1 MFAIMRIVRLHT
13 HLAPLARRARFVAFV
28 VATLAGACAAN
39 IAAAQD
45 VPLIS
50 GGVGFFTS
58 DNGGGTNYAPQ
69 IQPLIAA
76 PIGKSLLFESR
87 AIILESIFPNGGG
100 QPGYSHSHFAD
111 LIYMQGDYIASR
123 HLTVVGGS
131 FLLPFN
137 TYNDRL
143 SEIWIGNLQDG
154 PLIAGIGTMNTGSG
168 LGGMLS
174 GSAFSSSKAS
184 ISYNAWFSARSGNF
198 YFNSL
203 RSSGGRVSVYLPES
217 RLEIGASYDRRLQ
230 NANENFFGAHVWW
243 EPPDT
248 GLRVRSE
255 YSRGQ
260 HAQGY
265 WAEADYR
272 THAFGGPESWVG
284 RFEPV
289 FRMQQTFR
297 IDNLSSDSAPSVNTQ
312 RADFGLDYNLPHE
325 VRILTSYARQFT
337 AAKDNNV
344 WETGIVYRF
353 LFPTWKGK
361 SD

>member
-1 MFAIMRIVRLHT
+1 MFMVVI
-13 HLAPLARRARFVAFV
+13 LASAS
-28 VATLAGACAAN
+28 AAKD
-39 IAAAQD
+39 AVAQD

-58 DNGGGTNYAPQ
+58 TNGGATSYAPQ

-87 AIILESIFPNGGG
+87 AIIIESFFPNGGG

-111 LIYMQGDYIASR
+111 LIYMQGDYMASR
-123 HLTVVGGS
+123 HLAVVGGS

-154 PLIAGIGTMNTGSG
+154 PLIAGLGTMSSGTGV
-168 LGGMLS
+168 GGMLS
-174 GSAFSSSKAS
+174 GSAFSSNKAS
-184 ISYNAWFSARSGNF
+184 INYNVWFSARSGNY

-203 RSSGGRVSVYLPES
+203 RSSGGRASVYFPES
-217 RLEIGASYDRRLQ
+217 RLEVGVSYDRLLE
-230 NANENFFGAHVWW
+230 NTHENFFGAHVWW
-243 EPPDT
+243 EPKDT
-248 GLRVRSE
+248 GLRMRSE
-255 YSRGQ
+255 YGRGE

-265 WAEADYR
+265 WVETDYR

-284 RFEPV
+284 RIEPV

-297 IDNLSSDSAPSVNTQ
+297 MDNLRSDGVPSVNTQ

-325 VRILTSYARQFT
+325 VRILTSYARQFSST
-337 AAKDNNV
+337 RDVNV

-361 SD
+361 ED